1 MLNTLPF
8 PSTDFGNQDVR
19 REIAAQDLRL
29 LSPYTDRFEL
39 MTYLQ
44 ILNRPVS
51 WLRTAIEDARA
62 ELDNSGSEVV
72 CTLQGDALYTEGIHG
87 SRMRSPTV
95 TADEIFAGGNSR
107 PGCGSV
113 TAWSSTTGPIFWPMR
128 LPVGASAKPCGR
140 LPDA

>member
-1 MLNTLPF
+1 
-8 PSTDFGNQDVR
+8 
-19 REIAAQDLRL
+19 
-29 LSPYTDRFEL
+29 

-62 ELDNSGSEVV
+62 TLDNSGSAVV

-95 TADEIFAGGNSR
+95 TADEIFEAATAALDAGVDGLVFYHWTDFLVDEAAGGRKREVLRSITR
-107 PGCGSV
+107 
-113 TAWSSTTGPIFWPMR
+113 A
-128 LPVGASAKPCGR
+128 
-140 LPDA
+140 